1 MKKLYDFMQDR
12 ALCGAAFAD
21 SSWDTW
27 RVIARLYDGDALL
40 LTAEQAELARR
51 LLGRDQLPTEAPRE
65 LFIGAGRRS
74 GKTRFDSLL
83 AVHAAAQDYRP
94 KLAAGEWA
102 TISMHAVDRR
112 QARVAFGYCRGLVE
126 ASAVLAAEVSN
137 TTAESIEFHHRTRIE
152 IHTASFRSVRGY
164 SLALACIDEA
174 AYLRDETSAL
184 PDMELY
190 HALLPALMTLRG
202 RLVVT
207 SSLHRKT
214 GLMWNKFRDYHGLA
228 A

>member
-1 MKKLYDFMQDR
+1 VKLYDFMQDA
-12 ALCGAAFAD
+12 ALCGTAFAD
-21 SSWDTW
+21 PSWDSW
-27 RVIARLYDGDALL
+27 RVIARLYDGDAAL
-40 LTAEQAELARR
+40 LTAEETVLARK
-51 LLGRDQLPTEAPRE
+51 LIGREELPNEAPRE
-65 LFIGAGRRS
+65 LFVGAGRRS

-83 AVHAAAQDYRP
+83 AVHAAAQDYRA
-94 KLAAGEWA
+94 KLAPGEWA

-112 QARVAFGYCRGLVE
+112 QARVVFGYCRGLIE
-126 ASAVLAAEVSN
+126 ASAVLAAEVAGV
-137 TTAESIEFHHRTRIE
+137 TAEAIEFQHRTRIE

-164 SLALACIDEA
+164 SLALAVIDEA

-214 GLMWNKFRDYHGLA
+214 GLMWNKYRDCHGLA